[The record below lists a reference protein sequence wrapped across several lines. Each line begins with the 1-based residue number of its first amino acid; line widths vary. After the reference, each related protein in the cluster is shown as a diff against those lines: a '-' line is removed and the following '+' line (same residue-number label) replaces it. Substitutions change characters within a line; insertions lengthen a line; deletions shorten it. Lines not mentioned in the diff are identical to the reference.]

1 MWRAAR
7 ALAYSPAMP
16 DNKNRP
22 LLFLTAA
29 FLVLALAEPLALG
42 LLQPLE
48 HRLSDL
54 FLRLQARQLAPDPE
68 IVIVDIDDAS
78 LAAMSGV
85 AGSWPW
91 PRSVHGELIEG
102 LARQQ
107 PRAIVF
113 DVIFAEPDLYR
124 PESDAYLSEAV
135 RAHGKVYL
143 SMVRQDPVLDPY
155 GVALAPLA
163 AALGA
168 APGPAQAK
176 AALLLPRAVAPEGWR
191 LGAIN
196 FLQDRDGVGR
206 RYHLHLAVQGWSLP
220 SLPAR
225 VARDLG
231 YAVPAEPSLVLGWRS
246 AAERPRVPYAALYAD
261 FSRRNPQR
269 DPAEFRG
276 RIVVIGTTATGLG
289 DIRPTPLASLYPAV
303 DILATALDNLKNGT
317 WMRPLPAGVPAALG
331 AALVLPLTAAFRRR
345 VNTLRTGAVL
355 AAATALLLAASW
367 WAAGARLLLPV
378 LAPLAVGW
386 TFYFAAALAE
396 YLRERAE
403 RERAVQ
409 LFSRFVNPHVVQ
421 ELIARGGLTREGES
435 RQVTVLF
442 SDIRGFTTLSETRP
456 PREVVDLLNRYFS
469 RQVAVIFRHGG
480 SLDKFIGDAIMALWG
495 APLDDPRHAAK
506 AVACALEM
514 SDTLEE
520 FRREAGEQAESFDVG
535 IGLHS
540 GPAVVGLIGSEQR
553 REYTAIGDTVN
564 LASRIEGLTKGVAR
578 ILVSEDTMR
587 LAAEGFDFVDRG
599 SHKVKGRARE
609 VRLFEPRRKP

>member
-1 MWRAAR
+1 MAEKKNR
-7 ALAYSPAMP
+7 ALA
-16 DNKNRP
+16 
-22 LLFLTAA
+22 FLTAA
-29 FLVLALAEPLALG
+29 FLALALAEPLALR
-42 LLQPLE
+42 LLEPLE
-48 HRLSDL
+48 SRLSDL
-54 FLRLQARQLAPDPE
+54 FLRLQAQRLAPDPE

-78 LAAMSGV
+78 LAAMSEV

-113 DVIFAEPDLYR
+113 DVMFAEPDLYR
-124 PESDAYLSEAV
+124 PESDALLGDAV
-135 RAHGKVYL
+135 RAHGNVYL
-143 SMVRQDPVLDPY
+143 PILRQDPALDAY
-155 GVALAPLA
+155 GAPLAPLA
-163 AALGA
+163 GALGA
-168 APGPAQAK
+168 APGPAEAR

-206 RYHLHLAVQGWSLP
+206 RYHLRLAVEGWWLP

-231 YAVPAEPSLVLGWRS
+231 WALPAGPSIILGWS
-246 AAERPRVPYAALYAD
+246 AAQERPRVSYAALYAD
-261 FSRRNPQR
+261 FSRKQPRR
-269 DPAEFRG
+269 DPAEFRD
-276 RIVVIGTTATGLG
+276 RIVVIGTTASGLH
-289 DIRPTPLASLYPAV
+289 DIRATPVSSLYPAV
-303 DILATALDNLKNGT
+303 DILATALDNLKNRG
-317 WMRPLPAGVPAALG
+317 WMEALPAGVPAGLGLALVLGLG
-331 AALVLPLTAAFRRR
+331 AASWRR
-345 VNTLRTGAVL
+345 VSTLAAGAAL
-355 AAATALLLAASW
+355 AAATALLLAGSW
-367 WAAGARLLLPV
+367 WAAGNRLLLPV
-378 LAPLAVGW
+378 FAPLAIAW
-386 TFYFAAALAE
+386 AYYFAAALAE
-396 YLRERAE
+396 YLREKAE

-409 LFSRFVNPHVVQ
+409 LFSRFVNPHVVR
-421 ELIARGGLTREGES
+421 ELIARGGLSREGES
-435 RQVTVLF
+435 REVTVLF

-456 PREVVDLLNRYFS
+456 PREVVNLLNRYFS

-495 APLDDPRHAAK
+495 APLDDPEHARRAI
-506 AVACALEM
+506 ACALEM
-514 SDTLEE
+514 ADTLAG
-520 FRREAGEQAESFDVG
+520 FRREAGDLAESFDVG

-587 LAAEGFDFVDRG
+587 LAAPHFDFIDRG
-599 SHKVKGRARE
+599 SFKVKGRAQE
-609 VRLFEPRRKP
+609 VRLFEPVRKA